1 MDNLLRLESILSFH
15 RFVLKNWLV
24 RKLVKTSLRKRVL
37 SLFVA
42 FVYMCLRKM
51 KSKKV
56 DIYCQRN
63 EQNEKILEDL
73 KVLLES
79 YSPTLYMPS
88 TFLAMAIS
96 GRKIRSFECYLRQS
110 IELPDKEE
118 VSLDWLPKNQK
129 ALSNTTPIVLLV
141 PGLTNDSRDL
151 YTKTFIEYA
160 VEHGFRA
167 CIFNR
172 RGYACMPFRKEDP
185 DPITWNKWDDL
196 HHVVCQLKAQYP
208 EANLYLAGA
217 SMGANHIQ
225 LYAGLRGKNKEQIPV
240 KALGC
245 ISSPFCLTEGTR
257 NANGQTLVRKVLT
270 RQLITTVTEHLHEQ
284 KFVEAI
290 ERRGIDLPHALR
302 SSSTDEFNER
312 FSLAFTNYG
321 SLAEYKQAVS
331 GKDVVRHI
339 AVPVLSVNSR
349 NDDIVPIR
357 AVPLEEI
364 AANPRF
370 IEVVTSGGGHLE
382 YFSSW
387 KMRRWAFDLVLQ
399 FFRNL
404 EDGDQ
409 KCGSAFSHPII
420 AQPESF

>member
-1 MDNLLRLESILSFH
+1 MDNLLRLESIFSFH

-51 KSKKV
+51 KCKKV
-56 DIYCQRN
+56 DIYCERN
-63 EQNEKILEDL
+63 EHNTKILEDL
-73 KVLLES
+73 KNMLES

-88 TFLAMAIS
+88 TFLAMAVS
-96 GRKIRSFECYLRQS
+96 GRKISSFKCYMRQM
-110 IELPDKEE
+110 IQLPDKEE
-118 VSLDWLPKNQK
+118 VSLDWMPKNQK
-129 ALSNTTPIVLLV
+129 ALPDNTPIVVLV
-141 PGLTNDSRDL
+141 PGLTNDSRDV
-151 YTKTFIEYA
+151 YTRTFIEYA
-160 VEHGFRA
+160 VQYGFRA

-196 HHVVCQLKAQYP
+196 DFIVKELKTEYP
-208 EANLYLAGA
+208 AANLYLAGA

-225 LYAGLRGKNKEQIPV
+225 LYAGLKGKNKESIPV

-245 ISSPFCLTEGTR
+245 ISSPFCLTAGTK

-270 RQLITTVTEHLHEQ
+270 HQLVTTVTEHLHEQ

-290 ERRGIDLPHALR
+290 ERRGIDLEHALQ
-302 SSSTDEFNER
+302 STSTDEFNER
-312 FSLAFTNYG
+312 FSLAFTPYG

-331 GKDVVRHI
+331 GKDLVRHI
-339 AVPVLSVNSR
+339 QIPVLSVNSQ
-349 NDDIVPIR
+349 NDDIVPFSAI
-357 AVPLEEI
+357 PFEEI

-382 YFSSW
+382 YFTSW

-399 FFRNL
+399 YFSNL
-404 EDGDQ
+404 EQ
-409 KCGSAFSHPII
+409 GSNKPADRPHPII
-420 AQPESF
+420 AGSVSL